1 MTEKPEDKA
10 DKSPKPSQSRALA
23 LLPAAAKDEAAAGA
37 SRTKAEQTKAASG
50 FAAAARRWKDD
61 ARKRLGAVAP
71 AVTQAWPTAA
81 AVLCAIGLGWAGG
94 ALHAADPEPAISA
107 RTAELDARL
116 GQMAEELR
124 AIREMTGA
132 SIRAARAPSEEM
144 KPLND
149 RLGQISGA
157 LDRVE
162 KNDRDLSVRLTQLGE
177 KFDRFEK
184 AAGPLTTAS
193 IPAPSKP
200 SADPH
205 ALPKPNSKPDPKLV
219 APATEAMKETLP
231 RVEGWSLRDMS
242 NGVALLEN
250 RRGALIE
257 VAPGDMLRELGRVK
271 RFERRGPRWVVVTEK
286 GAVVE

>member
-10 DKSPKPSQSRALA
+10 DKSPKHSQSRALA
-23 LLPAAAKDEAAAGA
+23 VLPAVAKEEAKTTTGAAQA
-37 SRTKAEQTKAASG
+37 KAERAKASASF
-50 FAAAARRWKDD
+50 FAAARHWKDNVG
-61 ARKRLGAVAP
+61 KRLGGFAP

-107 RTAELDARL
+107 RTDELDARL
-116 GQMAEELR
+116 SQMAEELR

-132 SIRAARAPSEEM
+132 SIRAARAPADEL
-144 KPLND
+144 KPLSD
-149 RLGQISGA
+149 RLGHITGA
-157 LDRVE
+157 LERVE
-162 KNDRDLSVRLTQLGE
+162 KNDRDLSARMTQLGE

-184 AAGPLTTAS
+184 AAWPLTTAS
-193 IPAPSKP
+193 IPAPAK

-205 ALPKPNSKPDPKLV
+205 ALPKPDPKLV
-219 APATEAMKETLP
+219 APATEVAKEALP

>member
-10 DKSPKPSQSRALA
+10 DKSPRPSQSRALA

-37 SRTKAEQTKAASG
+37 SQTKPEQTKVASG
-50 FAAAARRWKDD
+50 FAAAARRWTDD
-61 ARKRLGAVAP
+61 ARKRLGAVTP

-107 RTAELDARL
+107 KTAELDARL

-149 RLGQISGA
+149 RLGQISGT

-162 KNDRDLSVRLTQLGE
+162 KNDRDLSIRLTQLGE

-184 AAGPLTTAS
+184 SAGPLTTAS

-205 ALPKPNSKPDPKLV
+205 ALPKPDPKLV
-219 APATEAMKETLP
+219 TPPTTEAAKEALP

-257 VAPGDMLRELGRVK
+257 VEPGDMLRELGRVK

-286 GAVVE
+286 GAIVE

>member
-10 DKSPKPSQSRALA
+10 DKTPKPSQSRALA
-23 LLPAAAKDEAAAGA
+23 VLPGAPKEEAKTGPGAAQA
-37 SRTKAEQTKAASG
+37 KAERANASAS
-50 FAAAARRWKDD
+50 FFAAARRWKND
-61 ARKRLGAVAP
+61 AGKRLAAFAP
-71 AVTQAWPTAA
+71 VVTQAWPTAA

-94 ALHAADPEPAISA
+94 ALHATDPEPAISA

-116 GQMAEELR
+116 SQMAEELR

-132 SIRAARAPSEEM
+132 SIRAARAPADEW
-144 KPLND
+144 KPLSD
-149 RLGQISGA
+149 RLGHISGA

-162 KNDRDLSVRLTQLGE
+162 KNDRDLSARMAQLGE

-193 IPAPSKP
+193 IPAPVKSV
-200 SADPH
+200 DPH
-205 ALPKPNSKPDPKLV
+205 ALPKPDPKLV
-219 APATEAMKETLP
+219 APATEAAKEALP

-242 NGVALLEN
+242 NGVALVEN

-257 VAPGDMLRELGRVK
+257 VEPGDMLRELGRVK

-286 GAVVE
+286 GAIVE